1 MNWNLDSAS
10 FKQLFWYGENN
21 GVLEKETILFF
32 DCFRYCVWKLRSN
45 KKAPTLSTLIA
56 SVSHVISNI
65 FAMKPAI
72 RLAFQRN
79 NNLVEFLG
87 ATAER

>member
-1 MNWNLDSAS
+1 L
-10 FKQLFWYGENN
+10 
-21 GVLEKETILFF
+21 
-32 DCFRYCVWKLRSN
+32 WKLRSN